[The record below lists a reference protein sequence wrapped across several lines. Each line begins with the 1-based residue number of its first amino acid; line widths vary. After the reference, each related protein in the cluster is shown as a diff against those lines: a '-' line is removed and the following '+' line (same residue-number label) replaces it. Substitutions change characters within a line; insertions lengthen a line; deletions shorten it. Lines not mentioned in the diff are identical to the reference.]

1 MSFFSRLRAAIFVA
15 NQATM
20 SIKQRFVQSILE
32 DEGRRLMRNQSLAL
46 ERKLQF
52 HTNRLF
58 NTRRTSVSGG
68 ADLDGRLTFTHTS
81 YERFL
86 DIKRLRYG
94 AKLVGRH
101 RKIHNRFVFG
111 HYSSIASRLM
121 YDLTDDVVAKIRE
134 EIKAE
139 Q

>member
-1 MSFFSRLRAAIFVA
+1 
-15 NQATM
+15 M

-32 DEGRRLMRNQSLAL
+32 DEGRRLMRNQALAL
-46 ERKLQF
+46 EQKLQF
-52 HTNRLF
+52 HTRRLF
-58 NTRRTSVSGG
+58 STRRTSVSGG
-68 ADLDGRLTFTHTS
+68 SDFDGRLSFIHTS

-86 DIKRLRYG
+86 DMKRLHYG
-94 AKLVGRH
+94 SKIVSRH

-121 YDLTDDVVAKIRE
+121 YDLTDVVVAKIRE
-134 EIKAE
+134 GIKAE